1 MNGNLSANRVA
12 KLAIRHFGILAFG
25 LALLISVAAGLA
37 FSEIVESRNA
47 RLAAEAIARSG
58 EDWAILSYDG
68 NEVGLT
74 GTAPTVGHKLAAI
87 AAVSEVVGRDR
98 VIDRA
103 EVAADA
109 GGSRPQYSFRLLQR
123 EDQAVLSGRFPDA
136 ESQNMILQTARD
148 VLPSVSIMDYSSISD
163 SQPPDGWSA
172 AIGFAEEA
180 LRLRPDADLS
190 FSGDLLKVSFLGD
203 SEEHRTQVASALER
217 IKPGNIELDVSVPS
231 PLPLL
236 PFTLEYSVIEGSA
249 ELVSCH
255 AESIADRDR
264 IIAAVQ
270 SAGQSGGPDCNLG
283 LGAPDANWADT
294 MILAIENA
302 YRLGNASV
310 YATGTDIVF
319 TGGAGIAEVA
329 FQRAV
334 ERLAEGIKG
343 NYNLKIVPPE
353 QDAAKASEVEYVAV
367 KASDGTVTLRGNLQ
381 NEQESEYLA
390 RYAKALFKTSEVQKR
405 DEFGK
410 TVPDRWTDSLL
421 LGLKALEMLDEG
433 EFVLGNE
440 QARLRGTT
448 NDVDANNAAK
458 RLVASADFPF
468 DADIEFIV
476 PGLPAELPPSPER
489 CIALVSAELESNKIL
504 FGPGSD
510 RLLASNYPTLS
521 SIARLLIE
529 CSHVRMEIGGHTDSQ
544 GREEMNKSLSLKRA
558 EAVLDELSLR
568 GAAVVNLIAVGY
580 GEEHPIANNATPEG
594 RDINRR
600 IEFRLLPQPGMGQPR

>member
-1 MNGNLSANRVA
+1 MTGNLAANRMALLA
-12 KLAIRHFGILAFG
+12 KRHFGILAFG
-25 LALLISVAAGLA
+25 LALLISLAAGLA

-47 RLAAEAIARSG
+47 RLAADAIAKSG

-68 NEVGLT
+68 NEVELT
-74 GTAPTVGHKLAAI
+74 GTAPTAGHKLAAI

-98 VIDRA
+98 VLDHA
-103 EVAADA
+103 GVAADV
-109 GGSRPQYSFRLLQR
+109 GSSRPQHSFRLLQR
-123 EDQAVLSGRFPDA
+123 KDQAVLSGSFPDA
-136 ESQNMILQTARD
+136 ESQKMILQTARD
-148 VLPSVSIMDYSSISD
+148 ALPSVDIMDYSSVSD
-163 SQPPDGWSA
+163 SQPPDSWDA
-172 AIGFAEEA
+172 AIGFAKEA

-203 SEEHRTQVASALER
+203 SEKHRIQVASALER

-236 PFTLEYSVIEGSA
+236 PFTLEYNVSEGSA
-249 ELVSCH
+249 ELVACH

-264 IIAAVQ
+264 IIGAAQ
-270 SAGQSGGPDCNLG
+270 IAGQSDSPDCTLG

-294 MILAIENA
+294 MTLAIETA
-302 YRLGNASV
+302 HKLGSASV
-310 YATGTDIVF
+310 NATGTDIVF
-319 TGGAGIAEVA
+319 AGGAGIAEVP
-329 FQRAV
+329 FRRAV

-353 QDAAKASEVEYVAV
+353 QVEAKAPEVKYVAV
-367 KASDGTVTLRGNLQ
+367 KAGDGTVTLQGNLK

-390 RYAKALFKTSEVQKR
+390 RYAKALFKTSEVQKH
-405 DEFGK
+405 DDFGK
-410 TVPDRWTDSLL
+410 TVPERWTDNLL

-433 EFVLGNE
+433 ELVLGNE
-440 QARLRGTT
+440 QARLRGMT
-448 NDVDANNAAK
+448 NDLDANNAAK
-458 RLVASADFPF
+458 QLVASADFPF
-468 DADIEFIV
+468 NADIEFIV
-476 PGLPAELPPSPER
+476 PGLPAELPPSPEH
-489 CIALVSAELESNKIL
+489 CISLVRAELESNKIL

-521 SIARLLIE
+521 NIARLLID

-558 EAVLDELSLR
+558 EAVLGELSLR
-568 GAAVVNLIAVGY
+568 GVPVGNLIATGY
-580 GEEHPIANNATPEG
+580 GEEHPIASNATSDG

-600 IEFRLLPQPGMGQPR
+600 IEFRLLTQPGMGMPR